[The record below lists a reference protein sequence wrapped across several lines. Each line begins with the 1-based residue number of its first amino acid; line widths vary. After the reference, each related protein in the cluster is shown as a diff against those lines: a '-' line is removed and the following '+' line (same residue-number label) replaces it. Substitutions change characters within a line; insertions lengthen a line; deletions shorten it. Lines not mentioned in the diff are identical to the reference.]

1 MTRIFTLTKALLAL
15 SLFCIAGIV
24 GANAQ
29 TTVVYDFTKADAAS
43 AFGAT
48 VATGSSGYL
57 TVNQAYHH
65 SSDPIAFTP
74 TDAEGVRFF
83 CSNANLYT
91 LRVNNGGAF
100 TVSAD
105 KGYLI
110 TRIRAYISKY
120 CKAYLWGD
128 DLFPSNSWGGS
139 ETSVLLS
146 NTSGVTCIIDSMAI
160 TYQPESTSG
169 KNAAKLDFSTST
181 VSVIF
186 GETETF
192 TEPTLTGESD
202 GAVSYASSDE
212 SVATVDE
219 NGNVTILAV
228 GTTEITATS
237 AETDDYDAGTASY
250 TLTVWPLYESLS
262 ALKAQIV
269 SDASSTAKDYY
280 VKLTDAVVSYA
291 NTFAGYIEEGT
302 TGLALY
308 YSDHGLETGNV
319 LNGTVK
325 VSALVYRGLAE
336 ITNIEAAAE
345 QITTGGTVPTLEVSI
360 ADLIANQDLYDSRR
374 VKISSAEVTKTLSA
388 SIAYVA
394 KDGSSLKIFSSADLN
409 NFSNVGNVVDV
420 EGFLYYYYYHDDVWG
435 RTESGLQFRVWEEP
449 TLVEGKV
456 SPRLSFT
463 TTSYSVSVNGSFPRP
478 VLNNPYG
485 VEVTYSSSNE
495 AVATVDANTG
505 AVTIVAAGTATI
517 TASSVATDDYR
528 AGSASY
534 KLTVVDADQA
544 YYYKKVTSQSDIVNA
559 GSYLIVS
566 PDKNYFLGAANSEST
581 YRTAVSASKFCTH
594 LTDELM
600 LVNQNNVSGAPYE
613 VTMWST
619 GVYEGKDTY
628 WLEVVTTDESTGGS
642 TVGYLAHTSTA
653 NDISEVAEGN
663 FYPTMRWAVT
673 FNEADGTVDIMNTVP
688 YQYNGSEKYGYLQFN
703 PTSSVR
709 RFATYTGTQQ
719 APILYRRVNVG
730 LINVVTEEG
739 YATFYTD
746 KNFRMPAGL
755 TGTTITGV
763 DANGQLIADWA
774 YTEGTEVPG
783 GTGLLLKGEK
793 GSYYYVVLDEVS
805 ATAPDDNLLHGFTTA
820 QTIPAD
826 DSKNFYK
833 LTYSDDDHVI
843 GFYWGA
849 QDGGPFYC
857 SAYKSYLALPKTAE
871 TALANGYS
879 FDRTVTSI
887 ADVRQSQPDAAVYSL
902 TGVRLDENVESLP
915 KGFYIV
921 GGKKVIVK

>member
-1 MTRIFTLTKALLAL
+1 MTKIFTLTKALLAL
-15 SLFCIAGIV
+15 FLFCIAGIV

-57 TVNQAYHH
+57 TANQAYHH
-65 SSDPIAFTP
+65 TSDPIAFTP
-74 TDAEGVRFF
+74 TDAGGVRFF
-83 CSNANLYT
+83 CSNANFYS

-100 TVSAD
+100 TVSVD
-105 KGYLI
+105 KGYIIIDVQLYASRYNDGSLSVDKG
-110 TRIRAYISKY
+110 TTS
-120 CKAYLWGD
+120 YLFTNEYD
-128 DLFPSNSWGGS
+128 YVHGS
-139 ETSVLLS
+139 
-146 NTSGVTCIIDSMAI
+146 TCILDSMAV
-160 TYQPESTSG
+160 TYQPESMSG
-169 KNAAKLDFSTST
+169 KNSAKLDFSTST
-181 VSVIF
+181 ASVIF
-186 GETETF
+186 GETF
-192 TEPTLTGESD
+192 TAPTLTGESD

-219 NGNVTILAV
+219 NGNVTVLAV

-250 TLTVWPLYESLS
+250 TLTVWKLYESLS

-319 LNGTVK
+319 LNGTMK

-345 QITTGGTVPTLEVSI
+345 QITTGGTVPTLEVTI
-360 ADLIANQDLYDSRR
+360 ADLITNQDLYDSRR

-388 SIAYVA
+388 SIARVA
-394 KDGSSLKIFSSADLN
+394 QDGSTLKIFSSAALN

-420 EGFLYYYYYHDDVWG
+420 EGFLYYYEDGETWG
-435 RTESGLQFRVWEEP
+435 SQSGLQFRVWEEP

-485 VEVTYSSSNE
+485 VGVTYASSNE

-517 TASSVATDDYR
+517 TASSVATDDYL

-534 KLTVVDADQA
+534 KLTIVDADQA
-544 YYYKKVTSQSDIVNA
+544 YYYKKVTSQSDIVAN
-559 GSYLIVS
+559 GSYLILS
-566 PDKNYFLGAANSEST
+566 PDENYFLGAADSENS
-581 YRTAVSASKFCTH
+581 YRTAVSASKFCTS

-600 LVNQNNVSGAPYE
+600 LVNQINVSGAPFE
-613 VTMWST
+613 VTLLS
-619 GVYEGKDTY
+619 GSEGEY
-628 WLEVVTTDESTGGS
+628 WLEVETISNTGSSTKGHLYHASTSNDLVEIGEDENVQGLLWT
-642 TVGYLAHTSTA
+642 L
-653 NDISEVAEGN
+653 
-663 FYPTMRWAVT
+663 T
-673 FNEADGTVDIMNTVP
+673 FNEADGTVDIKNTLT

-703 PTSSVR
+703 PTPSVR
-709 RFATYTGTQQ
+709 RFTTYTGTQQ
-719 APILYRRVNVG
+719 APILYRRVDVG